1 MNEEERK
8 QIAQTADTLLEEAAQ
23 LIALS
28 NKLSRIIKKEMQG
41 A

>member
-8 QIAQTADTLLEEAAQ
+8 QIAQTADALLEEAAQ

-28 NKLSRIIKKEMQG
+28 NNLSKLLGHINDK
-41 A
+41 